1 LFYAR
6 ADELQHDF
14 APERI
19 GVMVEFPAP
28 ASFQLSFN
36 PGYCKGRREFAS
48 PPAAYNAKPIC
59 LRKISAV
66 HRLRAG
72 IQARQPCPPTC
83 SDAQAGQSPAEST
96 IGARFLNM

>member
-19 GVMVEFPAP
+19 GVMAEFPAP

-36 PGYCKGRREFAS
+36 PGYVQR
-48 PPAAYNAKPIC
+48 PVVHI
-59 LRKISAV
+59 LRDGGLQ
-66 HRLRAG
+66 R
-72 IQARQPCPPTC
+72 QADL
-83 SDAQAGQSPAEST
+83 SS
-96 IGARFLNM
+96 